1 MNVKYFHLFLLQIID
16 KFYFIRRLI
25 DVTTRHRAETEM
37 ETERLRTAQIQAER
51 MLETRERA
59 NRTKIKGLEE
69 TVSDVFDSVNFKYRK
84 IK

>member
-1 MNVKYFHLFLLQIID
+1 
-16 KFYFIRRLI
+16 LI

-51 MLETRERA
+51 MLETRERS

-69 TVSDVFDSVNFKYRK
+69 TVSDVFAVRNSH
-84 IK
+84 

>member
-1 MNVKYFHLFLLQIID
+1 
-16 KFYFIRRLI
+16 
-25 DVTTRHRAETEM
+25 M

-69 TVSDVFDSVNFKYRK
+69 TVSDVFAVRNSH
-84 IK
+84 

>member
-1 MNVKYFHLFLLQIID
+1 MFF
-16 KFYFIRRLI
+16 RLI

-69 TVSDVFDSVNFKYRK
+69 TVSFSQYK
-84 IK
+84 